1 MFQCPHCQSELVLG
15 LISHRQ
21 QVRCARC
28 GKVSRPQTENVSQ
41 RKPNR
46 AARWSLWLGLSS
58 ILLLSIT
65 GIPALIL
72 GIRSLLQMRHEQ
84 PTRREKEAGVVGT
97 LLGAIFGVLL
107 GGCFLGGGG
116 MILFAMLNLPLER
129 SRDADVIRQWMD
141 QVVQIDLPDGLEPS
155 SARKQLGT
163 QTFFDFDN
171 FSQRPPFT
179 DQSPSKTTR
188 LSIIHFAKSPTFS
201 LQIMQNELGRTF
213 GNEVTLKQLS
223 RGKGERLEWTICGT
237 PTEVIHT
244 SYAAQAPAGVSP
256 DSPSQPKADRY
267 IAIVTDD
274 HAAVGI
280 KLFTTETNEN
290 MSTDEVRRIFE
301 SLKMVRD

>member
-1 MFQCPHCQSELVLG
+1 M
-15 LISHRQ
+15 
-21 QVRCARC
+21 
-28 GKVSRPQTENVSQ
+28 
-41 RKPNR
+41 
-46 AARWSLWLGLSS
+46 GLSS

-171 FSQRPPFT
+171 FSQRPPFPG
-179 DQSPSKTTR
+179 QSPSKTTR
-188 LSIIHFAKSPTFS
+188 LFIIHFAKSPTFS

-213 GNEVTLKQLS
+213 DEEFIASRSS
-223 RGKGERLEWTICGT
+223 RGKVERLEWTICGT

>member
-15 LISHRQ
+15 LVSHQQ

-28 GKVSRPQTENVSQ
+28 GKVFRPQTDNVSQ

-72 GIRSLLQMRHEQ
+72 GIRSLLQMRYEQ

-116 MILFAMLNLPLER
+116 MILLAMLNLPLER
-129 SRDADVIRQWMD
+129 SREANVIHQWMD
-141 QVVQIDLPDGLEPS
+141 QVVQIDLPEGLEPT

-171 FSQRPPFT
+171 DQGPPVHGQSQH
-179 DQSPSKTTR
+179 KTTR

-201 LQIMQNELGRTF
+201 LQIMNNELGRTF
-213 GNEVTLKQLS
+213 GNELTLRQLT

-244 SYAAQAPAGVSP
+244 SYAAQAPADASP
-256 DSPSQPKADRY
+256 GSPSQPKADRY
-267 IAIVTDD
+267 IAIVADD
-274 HAAVGI
+274 RAAVGL

-290 MSTDEVRRIFE
+290 MSTDKVRRIFE

>member
-1 MFQCPHCQSELVLG
+1 
-15 LISHRQ
+15 
-21 QVRCARC
+21 
-28 GKVSRPQTENVSQ
+28 
-41 RKPNR
+41 
-46 AARWSLWLGLSS
+46 
-58 ILLLSIT
+58 
-65 GIPALIL
+65 LIL

-84 PTRREKEAGVVGT
+84 PTKREKEAGVLGT
-97 LLGAIFGVLL
+97 LLGLVFGVLL

-171 FSQRPPFT
+171 NTRPPLPG
-179 DQSPSKTTR
+179 QSPSKTTR

-201 LQIMQNELGRTF
+201 LQLMKNELGRTF
-213 GNEVTLKQLS
+213 GNELTLRQLK
-223 RGKGERLEWTICGT
+223 RGKGERLEWTLCGT

-244 SYAAQAPAGVSP
+244 SYAAHAPPGVSP